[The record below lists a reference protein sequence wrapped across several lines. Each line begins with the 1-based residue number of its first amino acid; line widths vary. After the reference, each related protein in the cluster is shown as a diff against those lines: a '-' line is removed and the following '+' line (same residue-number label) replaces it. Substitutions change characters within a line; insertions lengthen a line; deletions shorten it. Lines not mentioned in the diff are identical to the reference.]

1 VRGAAGGVVAVECGG
16 ALVCAASVGTP
27 EVGSAV
33 TLSTRPE
40 RMRFADTTAPGQR
53 ENRLRAVVTEVIFA
67 GERCRYLLRSASG
80 ETIVLKEASGA
91 TNRRRAPGETAE
103 LAWSIT
109 DTVMV

>member
-1 VRGAAGGVVAVECGG
+1 MAVDCGG
-16 ALVCAASVGTP
+16 ALVCAASEATP
-27 EVGSAV
+27 TVGSAV

-40 RMRFADTTAPGQR
+40 RMRFADGVALAQQ

-67 GERCRYLLRSASG
+67 GERCRYLLRSAAG

-91 TNRRRAPGETAE
+91 SNRRRSPGETAE
-103 LAWSIT
+103 LAWSVT